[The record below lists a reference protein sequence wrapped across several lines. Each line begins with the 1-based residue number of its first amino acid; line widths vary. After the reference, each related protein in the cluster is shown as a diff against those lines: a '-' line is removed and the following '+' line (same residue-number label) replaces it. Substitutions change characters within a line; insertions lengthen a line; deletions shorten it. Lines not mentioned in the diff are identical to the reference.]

1 MRPAT
6 RSSLGGV
13 IESIEPRWLLASNIP
28 FKDMI
33 ANISQSTGVFADD
46 VQKGT
51 YEGAD
56 LEASYGSLL
65 KSYYDIDVTTRGFY
79 IPTRAEAEAFA
90 NQLASDFGFT
100 AQIVEYSTEHVRAT
114 GTMIGLPVTAD
125 LTITVIDPR
134 NLWVNLVLSS
144 GFGTLKGGVVHLGAI
159 GSPGSAKMVGRFL
172 EVRGTTGNDTIAI
185 SPNGSNVKVVINGST
200 SNFPASGIS
209 RIDVFGDNGNDTIT
223 VSTLTIPTILSGGEG
238 ADYLLGGAGSDAIYG
253 RWGNDTL
260 GGGAGKNFLYGND
273 DDDRISGS
281 GGRDYLFGD
290 AGNDRLY
297 GNAGDDYLE
306 GGGGADRAWGGDGND
321 VLTGGSGNDF
331 LYGEG
336 GKDSLYGGKG
346 NDRLEGGGGNDW
358 LDGHSGNDT
367 LYGNTGNDT
376 LYGIDSARD
385 TLYGGGDHDYAYRDL
400 SLDLLDSIETIL
412 G

>member
-1 MRPAT
+1 M
-6 RSSLGGV
+6 
-13 IESIEPRWLLASNIP
+13 EPRLLLASNIP

-33 ANISQSTGVFADD
+33 ANVSQSTGVFADD

-65 KSYYDIDVTTRGFY
+65 KSYYDIDVTTRGFF
-79 IPTRAEAEAFA
+79 IPTRAEAEDFV
-90 NQLASDFGFT
+90 NKLASDFGFVGT
-100 AQIVEYSTEHVRAT
+100 IVEYDSDHVRAT
-114 GTMIGLPVTAD
+114 GSMPGLPITAD

-134 NLWVNLVLSS
+134 NLWVNLVLSN
-144 GFGTLKGGVVHLGAI
+144 GMGTLKGGVVHLGAI
-159 GSPGSAKMVGRFL
+159 GNAGSAKMVGKYL
-172 EVRGTTGNDTIAI
+172 EVRGTTGKDTIAI
-185 SPNGSNVKVVINGST
+185 SPNGSNVKVVINGNT
-200 SNFPASGIS
+200 SNFPASGVS
-209 RIDVFGDNGNDTIT
+209 RIDVFGDDGNDTIT

-238 ADYLLGGAGSDAIYG
+238 ADYILGAAGADSIYG

-273 DDDRISGS
+273 DDDRLSGS
-281 GGRDYLFGD
+281 SGRDYLFGD

-297 GNAGDDYLE
+297 GNAGNDYLDGS
-306 GGGGADRAWGGDGND
+306 GGIDRMFGGDGDD
-321 VLTGGSGNDF
+321 VMVGGSSNDY

-367 LYGNTGNDT
+367 LYGQAGNDT
-376 LYGIDSARD
+376 LYAKDSVAD
-385 TLYGGGDHDYAYRDL
+385 QLFGDSGYDYAYRD
-400 SLDLLDSIETIL
+400 SGVDLLNSIEQIL
-412 G
+412 A